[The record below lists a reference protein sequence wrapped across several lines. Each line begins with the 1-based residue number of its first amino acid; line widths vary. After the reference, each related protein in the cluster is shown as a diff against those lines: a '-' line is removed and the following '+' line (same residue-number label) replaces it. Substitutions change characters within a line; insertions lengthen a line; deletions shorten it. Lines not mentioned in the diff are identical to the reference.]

1 MAQSRVRDLEAHL
14 DKLLESTTD
23 QRQMIENFTEEIN
36 SLKGNIDHLRGKDER
51 SQKSIKIL

>member
-1 MAQSRVRDLEAHL
+1 MAQSRVRDLEAHM

-23 QRQMIENFTEEIN
+23 QRQVIENFTEEIN
-36 SLKGNIDHLRGKDER
+36 SLKRNIEHLRSKDER